1 MAGQSNAS
9 PFLFQNKNPT
19 FTSKS
24 RAFDV
29 SSPVTDGIAIIN
41 IEGNT
46 SFRLISANEPF
57 LNITSKNDELEP
69 IGSYVDTII
78 WGEKASDNKL
88 QTHLEKTL
96 EDKKPHAFIWQLK
109 IQDQDSTIL
118 CKIIP
123 LLTREGEVGQITV
136 HISDY
141 EECEDLKIE
150 VDKYNYF
157 DQLTGLPNRFKL
169 FETLEKRFKTA
180 KSESNEFSNPHG
192 IEAAILFININ
203 KLQRINESYSY
214 EYGDK
219 ILKAVAIRIEECL
232 HENAFLARFA
242 NDNFV
247 VFLSEDNFEN
257 VKREANL
264 LAQSIHHNFA
274 TNEIMSNCDIRLS
287 VSIGIATGSTS
298 NETADQLMQ
307 NAHLAMRRNNHMSA
321 NKTIVFN
328 QDLKI
333 QAATKLKLE
342 TEFREALK
350 ANALDLHYQP
360 VINLQSGLVA
370 GFEALARWNDSKRG
384 AVSPLEFIALA
395 EEVGLIIPL
404 GEWALTKACKQ
415 LKSWIDKDPM
425 ASSLFMAVNVS
436 SSHILNGNI
445 AALTRDALA
454 KSGLDGN
461 NLKLEL
467 TESTIMENSDIARN
481 ILLDLKTY
489 GISLAVDDFG
499 TGYSSLS
506 YLSRIPADTIKID
519 RSFVSKIDT
528 SGEGF
533 NIIKVIIHLA
543 KSLGMTIIAEG
554 IETNQQMNK
563 LKALGCHYGQGFY
576 FSKPMKEDAV
586 PGFIRDQPFK
596 NLLK

>member
-1 MAGQSNAS
+1 MTGQTSAS
-9 PFLFQNKNPT
+9 PFLFQNKKPT

-41 IEGNT
+41 VEGDTN
-46 SFRLISANEPF
+46 FRLISANLPF
-57 LNITSKNDELEP
+57 LKIINKDDEREP
-69 IGSYVDTII
+69 IGSHVDTIV
-78 WGEKASDNKL
+78 WGEQAGDNKL
-88 QTHLEKTL
+88 QAHLEKAL
-96 EDKKPHAFIWQLK
+96 KDKKPLAFIWQLK
-109 IQDQDSTIL
+109 IEEQDKTIL

-123 LLTREGEVGQITV
+123 LLTKEGEIGQITV
-136 HISDY
+136 HVSDY
-141 EECEDLKIE
+141 EDSENLKVE
-150 VDKYNYF
+150 VDRYNYF
-157 DQLTGLPNRFKL
+157 DQLTGLPNRFML
-169 FETLEKRFKTA
+169 FETLEQKFRTA
-180 KSESNEFSNPHG
+180 KSESSEFSNPHG

-219 ILKAVAIRIEECL
+219 ILIAVANQIRHSL
-232 HENAFLARFA
+232 HENAFFARFT

-247 VFLSEDNFEN
+247 VFLSENHFDN

-264 LAQSIHHNFA
+264 LAQSIHHNFD
-274 TNEIMSNCDIRLS
+274 TNELMPNCDIRLS

-307 NAHLAMRRNNHMSA
+307 NAHLAMRRNDHMSG

-328 QDLKI
+328 QDLKT

-342 TEFREALK
+342 TEFREALE

-360 VINLQSGLVA
+360 LINLQSGLVA

-415 LKSWIDKDPM
+415 LKSWIDDDPM
-425 ASSLFMAVNVS
+425 AASLFMAVNVS

-454 KSGLDGN
+454 KSGLDGS

-528 SGEGF
+528 SEEGF

-554 IETNQQMNK
+554 IETKEQMIK

-576 FSKPMKEDAV
+576 FSKAMKQQDV
-586 PGFIRDQPFK
+586 PDFIREQPFK